1 MTLAVIVVYLALV
14 LSIGLF
20 SHRLFRRTGE
30 DYFVASRS
38 IGSFVLLMSL
48 FGTHMTAF
56 SILGASAEAYRKG
69 VGVFALM
76 ASSSALMVP
85 VVFYFLGTRLWRIGK
100 QNGYLTQIQFFRDRY
115 ESNHLGLLLF
125 VVSVG
130 LLVPYLLIGIMG
142 AGATLQLMTD
152 GTVPYWAGCLAI
164 TSVVFT
170 YVTTSGMRGTAWVNT
185 FQTLVFMILGG
196 IATVVILSKTG
207 GLSGVMANLAE
218 NHPELLARGET
229 IAPLYQLSYT
239 LIPLSAGMF
248 PHLFTH
254 WLTAKKASS
263 FKVPIIFYPVCMAVV
278 WVPSVLLGMS
288 ARVTFPD
295 LAGPA
300 ANNVLVQLVDHHAAG
315 ILGGLLAAGVIAAIM
330 SSLDSQTLSLG
341 NMFTQDIVRHYGLG
355 AKDERRQVWWGR
367 LFVSLI
373 LAVTFLLAQVTGKG
387 IFALGIWSFSGFASL
402 LPIAVAAVYWK
413 RATKWGAYAS
423 IMVTAIGW
431 IYFYSQGS
439 RTAWDTGMLAVAI
452 MLPCSILALVIGS
465 LLTEP
470 PKNLHRFFADR

>member
-1 MTLAVIVVYLALV
+1 V
-14 LSIGLF
+14 F
-20 SHRLFRRTGE
+20 
-30 DYFVASRS
+30 
-38 IGSFVLLMSL
+38 LL
-48 FGTHMTAF
+48 
-56 SILGASAEAYRKG
+56 
-69 VGVFALM
+69 
-76 ASSSALMVP
+76 
-85 VVFYFLGTRLWRIGK
+85 
-100 QNGYLTQIQFFRDRY
+100 
-115 ESNHLGLLLF
+115 
-125 VVSVG
+125 SVG

-142 AGATLQLMTD
+142 AGATLGLMTD
-152 GTVPYWAGCLAI
+152 GMVPYWAGCLAI
-164 TSVVFT
+164 TLVVFT
-170 YVTTSGMRGTAWVNT
+170 YVTASGMRGTAWVNT

-196 IATVVILSKTG
+196 IATMVILSKTG

-218 NHPELLARGET
+218 NHPKLLYRGET
-229 IAPLYQLSYT
+229 IPPLYQLSYT

-278 WVPSVLLGMS
+278 WVPSVLLGVA

-295 LAGPA
+295 LEGPA
-300 ANNVLVQLVDHHAAG
+300 TNNVLVQLVDHHASGLLA
-315 ILGGLLAAGVIAAIM
+315 GLLAAGVIAAIM

-355 AKDERRQVWWGR
+355 AEDEQHPVWWGR

-373 LAVTFLLAQVTGKG
+373 LGLTFVLAQVTGKG
-387 IFALGIWSFSGFASL
+387 IFALGIWSFTGFASL

-423 IMVTAIGW
+423 IIVTAIGW
-431 IYFYSQGS
+431 VYFYSSGS

-452 MLPCSILALVIGS
+452 MLPCSILAMVIGS
-465 LLTEP
+465 LMTKP
-470 PKNLHRFFADR
+470 PKDLDRFFADR